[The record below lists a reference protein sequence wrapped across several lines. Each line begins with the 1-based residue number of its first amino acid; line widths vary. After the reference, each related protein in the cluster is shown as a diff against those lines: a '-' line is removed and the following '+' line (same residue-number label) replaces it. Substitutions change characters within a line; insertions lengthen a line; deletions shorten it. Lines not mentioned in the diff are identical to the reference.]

1 MFFVPQSIFNT
12 VFLEKPMK
20 PSNVLI
26 TGAVVLVGS
35 ILGSHW
41 GDRYPVRPVD
51 ILTLVVDGRGEVIPS
66 ESKSQLFKRKIEIR
80 LG

>member
-1 MFFVPQSIFNT
+1 
-12 VFLEKPMK
+12 MK

-41 GDRYPVRPVD
+41 GDRYPFRPVD